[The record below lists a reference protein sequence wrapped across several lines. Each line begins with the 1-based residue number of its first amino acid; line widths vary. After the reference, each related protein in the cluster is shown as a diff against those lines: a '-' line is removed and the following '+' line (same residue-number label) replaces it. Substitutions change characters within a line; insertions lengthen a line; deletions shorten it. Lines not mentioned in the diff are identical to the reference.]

1 MDLTDTI
8 VPKSDQLNA
17 DDLMSGPRTFTITK
31 VERGSDEQ
39 PVNVYLAEFPS
50 GRPWRPSKSM
60 LRVLVMVW
68 GKESSAYVGRRLT
81 LYRDPEITFGPDKVG
96 GVRISHM
103 SHITKRQ
110 TMALTVK
117 RGSRKPFTVEPLPD
131 DTPSSPPLS
140 ETDVRR
146 AALKAE
152 WKTAT
157 PERRKEIEAE
167 AAALDG
173 SPSPTHASGELEQ
186 RQTQVQDALRP
197 RSRVHAGEHLLA
209 ALARETRSCM
219 QDVSTAP
226 FG

>member
-17 DDLMSGPRTFTITK
+17 DDLMSGPRTFTIEK

-81 LYRDPEITFGPDKVG
+81 LYRDPEITFGPTRWVG
-96 GVRISHM
+96 CESAHM

-131 DTPSSPPLS
+131 TAPTSPPVDEKTVARLAELRAEWATA
-140 ETDVRR
+140 ETERKAEIQAEVT
-146 AALKAE
+146 ALKAAAVVIRAMVTSRADADEASDGPPEPCVADADQE
-152 WKTAT
+152 WLSNL
-157 PERRKEIEAE
+157 AE
-167 AAALDG
+167 AASERAFWG
-173 SPSPTHASGELEQ
+173 G
-186 RQTQVQDALRP
+186 
-197 RSRVHAGEHLLA
+197 A
-209 ALARETRSCM
+209 A
-219 QDVSTAP
+219 
-226 FG
+226 